1 MHQTEDQWISVC
13 NKIVR
18 TLDVLQ
24 WPDTLTTSPLD
35 EPSDEP
41 HDEPSDEPKVEPS
54 EKPKVEPSE
63 EPRVEPSEK
72 PNKVEFSEELEAL
85 EDGWVCPIEYY

>member
-1 MHQTEDQWISVC
+1 MHQTEGQWISVC
-13 NKIVR
+13 NMIVR

-24 WPDTLTTSPLD
+24 WPDTLTTSPSD

-41 HDEPSDEPKVEPS
+41 HDEPSA
-54 EKPKVEPSE
+54 EKPKVEPS

-72 PNKVEFSEELEAL
+72 PNTGEISEELEAL

>member
-1 MHQTEDQWISVC
+1 MHQTEGQWISVC
-13 NKIVR
+13 NMIVR

-24 WPDTLTTSPLD
+24 WPDTLTTSPSD

-41 HDEPSDEPKVEPS
+41 HDEPS

-63 EPRVEPSEK
+63 EPHDEPSEK